1 MYKIFLSLLLSI
13 TVYAQLVDG
22 VAIIVKGEAITL
34 YEINKK
40 MNTLKINA
48 NTASNILI
56 REKLEELEIKERKIS
71 VSSSEIYDNVKLL
84 ATRNNMSV
92 SQFYK
97 TAVRTNGMSSTEIK
111 KKMKEKLL
119 TKKLY
124 SAVAY
129 TQMKQPSEE
138 DVKEYFKL
146 HNSYF
151 SHPSGFNVIIY
162 QSKSLNLLQ
171 QKIDNPMLHSPNVAS
186 SAKKLIYSEISPE
199 LANLLTKTQVG
210 TFTTIIPNGKGSHMS
225 FYIKEVLSTR
235 KVTLK
240 ESRNLVRTMIMSEKR
255 EQVLSEYF
263 ARLRTNAD
271 ITYLRKP

>member
-40 MNTLKINA
+40 INTLKINA

-71 VSSSEIYDNVKLL
+71 VSSSEIYDNIKLL

-97 TAVRTNGMSSTEIK
+97 TAVRTQGMNSTQIK
-111 KKMKEKLL
+111 KRMKEKLL

-129 TQMKQPSEE
+129 TQMKRPSEE

-146 HNSYF
+146 HIGYF
-151 SHPSGFNVIIY
+151 SHPSGFNVVIY

-171 QKIDNPMLHSPNVAS
+171 QKIDNPMLYSPDVVS

-210 TFTTIIPNGKGSHMS
+210 TFTTIIPDGKGSHMS

-271 ITYLRKP
+271 IKYLRKP